1 MREIP
6 LLREKLDFYALNYLI
21 PMNLWLNP
29 EYYRF
34 RLIAPSEGEI
44 RNRHLEAIE

>member
-1 MREIP
+1 
-6 LLREKLDFYALNYLI
+6 
-21 PMNLWLNP
+21 MNLWLNP

-44 RNRHLEAIE
+44 RNRHLEAIRVLCQRAEQGRQNL